1 MLRGVKVQLDIG
13 TVAPRWLIPEVA
25 VKADRAVCELLAH
38 WGGSPC
44 QTLAA
49 ADGSNNGKDKVTGQR
64 RQWNFRVRSDPK
76 KAPAHP
82 QGDWRSGGDAARE
95 GDKLSTSLL
104 RALRGEDSW
113 AVENPLALLRDRPTY
128 KNIEDLLHRVDY
140 CAHWSKEE
148 REGKKG
154 YQITRR

>member
-1 MLRGVKVQLDIG
+1 MGCSER
-13 TVAPRWLIPEVA
+13 
-25 VKADRAVCELLAH
+25 
-38 WGGSPC
+38 
-44 QTLAA
+44 
-49 ADGSNNGKDKVTGQR
+49 
-64 RQWNFRVRSDPK
+64 
-76 KAPAHP
+76 
-82 QGDWRSGGDAARE
+82 

-128 KNIEDLLHRVDY
+128 KNIEDLLHRVGY

-154 YQITRR
+154 YQKMTCV